1 MTYKHLSF
9 VSLFAVAALSAS
21 AQRNVEN
28 FNFGWQFHRGN
39 IDVTA
44 INTSDGSWE
53 TINVPHDFQISQPWV
68 APAANESE
76 DNSDGASNFKSRLSA
91 RGFKEMGV
99 VTSVHGRRWGCP
111 SCRPDG
117 GQSPWGSS

>member
-91 RGFKEMGV
+91 RGFKEMG
-99 VTSVHGRRWGCP
+99 
-111 SCRPDG
+111 DG
-117 GQSPWGSS
+117 WYV